1 MASTHKELAL
11 RYLPG
16 MDSSSRCARPGCGQ
30 PATALLRYDY
40 ATATVWLD
48 VVVDDPRATTLGMCA
63 VHADTLRVP
72 LGWTCEDRRDSTPRL
87 FRPPIAV

>member
-1 MASTHKELAL
+1 
-11 RYLPG
+11 
-16 MDSSSRCARPGCGQ
+16 MDSSTRCARPGCGQ
-30 PATALLRYDY
+30 PAAAILRYDY

-48 VVVDDPRATTLGMCA
+48 PAGDDPRASTLGMCA

-72 LGWTCEDRRDSTPRL
+72 LGWTCEDRRDTAPPRL